1 MANFAQF
8 MTFHKKTDE
17 PFILP
22 EPDSGKVVRCFSG
35 WSPANLDT
43 TRDVVLMFMVKP
55 QGPAQLGMWF
65 NDKAWEIY
73 HTFDPSDSGSVRSFH
88 EVVDGNHLNRVDN
101 DLCVETL
108 TMDGEIGQLEISD
121 IVLFYHATT

>member
-22 EPDSGKVVRCFSG
+22 DPDSGEVVRCFSG

-43 TRDVVLMFMVKP
+43 TRDVVLMFMVRLK
-55 QGPAQLGMWF
+55 GRRNSGCGSTIKLG
-65 NDKAWEIY
+65 
-73 HTFDPSDSGSVRSFH
+73 
-88 EVVDGNHLNRVDN
+88 
-101 DLCVETL
+101 
-108 TMDGEIGQLEISD
+108 
-121 IVLFYHATT
+121 